1 MLSPRFLRSITMAV
15 LMLAAVGASAQDTHD
30 KPAAMT
36 AVRDP
41 QTGQLRPATA
51 AELRALGAAQLAL
64 NLAAAAAATAA
75 ATPGP
80 VKLRSDGRR
89 EVHLG
94 EASLIQATVRRDADG
109 RLTMDCAQGEDDH
122 AHH

>member
-1 MLSPRFLRSITMAV
+1 MTPHPSVLSCV
-15 LMLAAVGASAQDTHD
+15 LLAAFALAAGGALAQDA
-30 KPAAMT
+30 PAGMT

-64 NLAAAAAATAA
+64 RPAAAA
-75 ATPGP
+75 GP

-94 EASLIQATVRRDADG
+94 EASLVQATVRRDADG
-109 RLTMDCAQGEDDH
+109 KLTMDCVQGEDDH
-122 AHH
+122 ARH

>member
-1 MLSPRFLRSITMAV
+1 MTPHPSV
-15 LMLAAVGASAQDTHD
+15 LCRVLFAALALATGGALAQDA
-30 KPAAMT
+30 PAGMT

-64 NLAAAAAATAA
+64 RPAAAGA
-75 ATPGP
+75 GP

-94 EASLIQATVRRDADG
+94 EAALVQATVRRDADG
-109 RLTMDCAQGEDDH
+109 KLTMDCVQGEDDH

>member
-1 MLSPRFLRSITMAV
+1 MTPHPSVRSCV
-15 LMLAAVGASAQDTHD
+15 LFAALALATGGALAQDV
-30 KPAAMT
+30 PAGMT

-64 NLAAAAAATAA
+64 RPAAA
-75 ATPGP
+75 PGP
-80 VKLRSDGRR
+80 SPVRLRSDGRR

-94 EASLIQATVRRDADG
+94 EASLVQATVRRDADG
-109 RLTMDCAQGEDDH
+109 KLTMDCVQGEDDH